1 MKSSSLADFSL
12 LFVALIWGATFV
24 VVQNA
29 ISFLEPLTFN
39 AVRFTI
45 AAILLALWLLLF
57 ERKQLKSLNYKLVG
71 AGLILGFWLFIGYG
85 FQTLGLVYTSSSKA
99 AFITGLSVVMV
110 PLFTIFL
117 LRKRLSLNAYIGVI
131 TATVGLY
138 LLTMTDVSGLN
149 LGDGLVFICAIGF
162 ALQILLTGKY
172 TSQYPTLLLTVIQIT
187 TVAVLS
193 AISSLLFENWTQ
205 AFKPSVL
212 FTSEVALALV
222 ITAVF
227 ATAIAYLIQTNFQ
240 KYTTPTRVALIFA
253 MEPVFAA
260 ITGYMWAGD
269 RLSISAMLGCLLIFA
284 GMIFAEIPTNRRL
297 LKLRTNTVI
306 PTKKGADSEV

>member
-1 MKSSSLADFSL
+1 MKPSSLADISL
-12 LFVALIWGATFV
+12 IFVALIWGATFV

-57 ERKQLKSLNYKLVG
+57 ERKQVKSFNSKLLG
-71 AGLILGFWLFIGYG
+71 AGVILGFWLFIGYG
-85 FQTLGLVYTSSSKA
+85 FQTLGLVYTTSSKA

-110 PLFTIFL
+110 PLFTILL
-117 LRKRLSLNAYIGVI
+117 LRKRLSLNAYIGVV
-131 TATVGLY
+131 TATAGLY

-149 LGDGLVFICAIGF
+149 LGDGLVFVCAIGF

-172 TSQYPTLLLTVIQIT
+172 TNQYPTLLLTVIQIT
-187 TVAVLS
+187 TVAVFS
-193 AISSLLFENWTQ
+193 TISSLLFEDWRQ
-205 AFKPSVL
+205 AFEPAIL
-212 FTSEVALALV
+212 FTTEVALALV

-227 ATAIAYLIQTNFQ
+227 ATAIAYLIQTKFQ

-260 ITGYMWAGD
+260 ITGFIWAGD
-269 RLSISAMLGCLLIFA
+269 RLSFSAMLGCLLIFA
-284 GMIFAEIPTNRRL
+284 GMIFAEIPANKRIF
-297 LKLRTNTVI
+297 KLRTKTVI
-306 PTKKGADSEV
+306 QAKKGADSEV

>member
-45 AAILLALWLLLF
+45 AATLLALWLLLF
-57 ERKQLKSLNYKLVG
+57 ERKQLKSFNKKMLG

-85 FQTLGLVYTSSSKA
+85 FQTLGLAYTSSSKA

-117 LRKRLSLNAYIGVI
+117 LRKRLSLNAYIGVV
-131 TATVGLY
+131 TATIGLY

-193 AISSLLFENWTQ
+193 TISSLLFENWTQ
-205 AFKPSVL
+205 AFEPTIL
-212 FTSEVALALV
+212 FTTEVALALV

-227 ATAIAYLIQTNFQ
+227 ATALAYLIQTNFQ

-269 RLSISAMLGCLLIFA
+269 RLSLSAMLGCLLIFA
-284 GMIFAEIPTNRRL
+284 GMIFAEIPTNKRL
-297 LKLRTNTVI
+297 LKLKNTVI
-306 PTKKGADSEV
+306 QAKKGADSEV

>member
-1 MKSSSLADFSL
+1 MKPSSLADISL

-29 ISFLEPLTFN
+29 ISFLDPLTFN

-57 ERKQLKSLNYKLVG
+57 ERKQFKSFNIKVLG
-71 AGLILGFWLFIGYG
+71 AGVILGFWLFIGYG
-85 FQTLGLVYTSSSKA
+85 FQTLGLAYTSSSKA

-110 PLFTIFL
+110 PLFTILL
-117 LRKRLSLNAYIGVI
+117 LRKRLSLNASIGVI

-138 LLTMTDVSGLN
+138 FLTMTDVSGLN
-149 LGDGLVFICAIGF
+149 IGDGLVLICAIGF

-187 TVAVLS
+187 TVAVFS
-193 AISSLLFENWTQ
+193 TITSLLFENWRQ
-205 AFKPSVL
+205 AFVPEIL
-212 FTSEVALALV
+212 LTTEVALALV
-222 ITAVF
+222 ITAIF

-260 ITGYMWAGD
+260 ITGYIWAGD
-269 RLSISAMLGCLLIFA
+269 RLSLSAILGCLLIFA
-284 GMIFAEIPTNRRL
+284 GMVFAEVPVNKRL
-297 LKLRTNTVI
+297 LKLKTETVI
-306 PTKKGADSEV
+306 QAKKGADSEV